1 MNSIKLDFSS
11 DIYQFGED
19 ISAARLH
26 AKLFNVISSKI
37 NIIVNTE
44 GNKKLDENGHN
55 GVAQFEEKLF
65 DFAAFL
71 LFHWLNYK
79 PTAGK

>member
-1 MNSIKLDFSS
+1 MNPIKLDFSS

-44 GNKKLDENGHN
+44 GNKKLDRIGFTKSFKSFILIINI
-55 GVAQFEEKLF
+55 KLQHHLGMM
-65 DFAAFL
+65 AKI
-71 LFHWLNYK
+71 LNR
-79 PTAGK
+79 